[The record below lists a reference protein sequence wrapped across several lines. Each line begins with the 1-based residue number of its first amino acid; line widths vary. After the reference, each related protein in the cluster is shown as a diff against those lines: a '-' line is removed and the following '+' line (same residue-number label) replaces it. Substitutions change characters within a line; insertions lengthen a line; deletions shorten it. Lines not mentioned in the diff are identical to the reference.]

1 MRRLALCFV
10 IALSTINPSMAQE
23 PADSWTAQKCAAYA
37 DAWVQALDMFGSDEM
52 NFAFMAGNENFIA
65 SGCSGPAEICPQSD
79 QELEIANALTLALM
93 NAGTASTFLP
103 FKCPM
108 PESAADGWTGP
119 GL

>member
-1 MRRLALCFV
+1 MSERAASSERCQE
-10 IALSTINPSMAQE
+10 STDW
-23 PADSWTAQKCAAYA
+23 PAAKCAAYGA
-37 DAWVQALDMFGSDEM
+37 AWNQALDGFGSDEM
-52 NFAFMAGNENFIA
+52 NYAFLAGNENFIA
-65 SGCSGPAEICPQSD
+65 GGCSDRAEICPQSR

-103 FKCPM
+103 FKCPR